1 MMAGW
6 LVRWRA
12 GLLACLACLLLA
24 ACATPQKIAGSGAGA
39 QAFDRVGRF
48 AVSVEHRDGKRDAV
62 QGGFAWHDAGR
73 ELLLDLANPLGSTLA
88 RVQVLPGV
96 AILTRSNGDT
106 ETASSPDGLVD
117 QVLGSPIPVGGLRD
131 WLRGQTGA
139 APVSSLQK
147 NAAGQITQFQQ
158 AGWQIALSRYDSAGP
173 RLLQLNRS
181 EASRDI
187 SVRLV
192 IDGS

>member
-1 MMAGW
+1 MTALW
-6 LVRWRA
+6 LARWRA
-12 GLLACLACLLLA
+12 GLLAGLACLLLA
-24 ACATPQKIAGSGAGA
+24 ACATPQKIAGSGPGA
-39 QAFDRVGRF
+39 QAFDRIGRF
-48 AVSVEHRDGKRDAV
+48 AVSVEHRDGTRDAV

-88 RVQVLPGV
+88 RVRVLPGE
-96 AILTRSNGDT
+96 AIMTRSNGET

-117 QVLGSPIPVGGLRD
+117 QVLGSPIPVAGLRD

-139 APVSSLQK
+139 APVSGLQK
-147 NAAGQITQFQQ
+147 NDAGQITQFQQ
-158 AGWQIALSRYDSAGP
+158 AGWQIALSRYDREGP
-173 RLLQLNRS
+173 RLLQLSRR

-192 IDGS
+192 IDES